1 MIGVPKVMYSLEYK
15 YIYINFLMGLK
26 GRKLFKLNRI
36 QNDMCPG
43 SAVRVLIS
51 SQTI

>member
-1 MIGVPKVMYSLEYK
+1 MIGVPKVMYSLVYK

-26 GRKLFKLNRI
+26 GRILFKMK
-36 QNDMCPG
+36 MCPG